1 MRFPTFLLERNQT
14 LHENGV
20 RLNLTESG
28 LHPRSLRDVL
38 SEDELTAVLDLPLGY
53 GWTDGTPR
61 LRAAVAAWYPGAGP
75 ENVLVANG
83 SSEANL
89 LALTSLVSPGD
100 EVVVVTPNFLQ
111 LDGLA
116 RALGC
121 EVRQVALRPEDGW
134 QPDAAAI
141 RAALSPR
148 TRLVTL
154 CDPNNPT
161 GVLMRP
167 EVRAAL
173 AEAATATGAWL
184 LVDEIYRGSEID
196 LAIDGGGSPTAWG
209 LHERVIVSGGLSKSF
224 ALPGLRLGW
233 LVAPEALVAECHR
246 RQDYTTIGTSPL
258 SQRVAEAVLVPA
270 TRDRV
275 LAEGRGRLRAGRA
288 AVEAWVRA
296 RDGWALT
303 RPDSGGMA
311 FLGYAGSAPSPLPSE
326 DLVRRLREE
335 ESTFVC
341 AGSWFGLE
349 GHLRLGIGVEPE
361 TLAEGLAAL
370 ERTMRRLSAA

>member
-14 LHENGV
+14 LHENDV

-38 SEDELTAVLDLPLGY
+38 SEDELAAVLDLPLGY

-61 LRAAVAAWYPGAGP
+61 LRQAVADWYPGAGP
-75 ENVLVANG
+75 ANILVANG

-89 LALTSLVSPGD
+89 LAITSLVEPGD
-100 EVVVVTPNFLQ
+100 EVLVVTPNFLQ

-121 EVRQVALRPEDGW
+121 TVRQVALRPEDGW
-134 QPDAAAI
+134 QPDAQAI
-141 RAALSPR
+141 RAALTPR

-161 GVLMRP
+161 GVLMR
-167 EVRAAL
+167 EGVRRAV
-173 AEAATATGAWL
+173 AEAATSTGAWL

-196 LAIDGGGSPTAWG
+196 SGEAPTAWG
-209 LHERVIVSGGLSKSF
+209 LGERVIVSGGLSKSF

-233 LVAPEALVAECHR
+233 LVAPEALVAACHE

-258 SQRVAEAVLVPA
+258 SQRVAEAALVPA
-270 TRDRV
+270 TRDRI
-275 LAEGRGRLRAGRA
+275 LAEGQGRLREGRA
-288 AVEAWVRA
+288 TVEAWVRA
-296 RDGWALT
+296 RNGWTLT
-303 RPDSGGMA
+303 RPDSGGMT
-311 FLGYAGSAPSPLPSE
+311 FLGYAADIPS
-326 DLVRRLREE
+326 DALVTRLREE

-341 AGSWFGLE
+341 AGAWFGVE
-349 GHLRLGIGVEPE
+349 GHLRVGIGVEPE
-361 TLAEGLAAL
+361 TLAQGLAAL
-370 ERTMRRLSAA
+370 DRVVGRLTAA